1 MSFSVLRSTHLIICL
16 AAFLTLSACSETPPV
31 ASEEDEVQS
40 INVFFSTENESGQ
53 DVGKALQFN
62 PESGRVNE
70 LATFNAEPN
79 SVVVLDTDEDAPGY
93 EFAAYVD
100 GKMIKLLDYSK
111 TATRRSYD
119 LKEFIDDVCGIYPA
133 KRPAFSVFDSDS
145 DYYLKTIDDTA
156 VYVALKNG
164 VNCSFATN
172 RYHYIDFDLS
182 RSNILNQS
190 FNVSSSEVF
199 GAFLIDPNF
208 IYNDDDGEQQTG
220 RSIWV
225 SHNAET
231 EALSGRVWNGPTLFD
246 FPFEYKSENKPSSA
260 EETPPPYVVSA
271 GDDRL
276 VIFRNKKEYDYSQIL
291 QASYTTL
298 HELSLAT
305 LNTLINSEDI
315 VASENAI
322 KAYLS
327 LARSTFDNSN
337 QGSVPNHAL
346 TDGFIA
352 YEGDDALYRY
362 QFDSGND
369 EELYTKQTGL
379 IALTFA
385 ALDTGDIVTIEEF
398 ASYQSLLIF
407 SNDSRAE
414 TIFAVN
420 SASNI
425 DLTTHES
432 RIYIN
437 ALAPT
442 NILAENISTNTWVTA
457 EFESSRIVRVIEGA
471 KLGFLN
477 NPIGEADLLIF
488 VSDEDSSDEYL
499 IDPYVA
505 KYDGNQIDG
514 IFNFEELDEDDEER
528 VISTTDAILGQI
540 KGDVS
545 SVSNKIYGANFSL
558 NNDFGGFQVDTRL
571 GTEGYFF
578 EPKQTKDEEEN
589 RIQTL
594 SLVRAVTT
602 GNPITLNFA
611 TVTEQK
617 NKTSINL

>member
-16 AAFLTLSACSETPPV
+16 VAFLTLSACSETPPV

-53 DVGKALQFN
+53 DVGKAFQFN
-62 PESGRVNE
+62 PESGRINE

-100 GKMIKLLDYSK
+100 GKMIKLLNYSK
-111 TATRRSYD
+111 TANRRSYD
-119 LKEFIDDVCGIYPA
+119 LKEFIDDVCGVFAA
-133 KRPAFSVFDSDS
+133 KRPAFSVFDSNS

-164 VNCSFATN
+164 ANCSFATN
-172 RYHYIDFDLS
+172 RYQYIDFDLS
-182 RSNILNQS
+182 RVNIVNQS
-190 FNVSSSEVF
+190 FGVSSSEVF
-199 GAFLIDPNF
+199 GAFLFDPNF
-208 IYNDDDGEQQTG
+208 RYNDDSGDSQTG

-231 EALSGRVWNGPTLFD
+231 EALSGRVWDGRTLFD
-246 FPFEYKSENKPSSA
+246 FPFEYKSENKPVIA
-260 EETPPPYVVSA
+260 EETPPPYIISA
-271 GDDRL
+271 SSNRL
-276 VIFRNKKEYDYSQIL
+276 VIFRNQKDYDNSQVL
-291 QASYTTL
+291 QTSYTTL
-298 HELSLAT
+298 HEISVST
-305 LNTLINSEDI
+305 LNSLLNSDDI

-322 KAYLS
+322 QAYLS
-327 LARSTFDNSN
+327 LARSTFDNLKQS
-337 QGSVPNHAL
+337 SEPNHAIN
-346 TDGFIA
+346 GSYIA
-352 YEGDDALYRY
+352 YEADDSLYRY
-362 QFDSGND
+362 SFSSGSNEKVYDKEIGLKDFDFAILDSGD
-369 EELYTKQTGL
+369 LIISKEFSFLHSLHIYPIDTQTSP
-379 IALTFA
+379 IVAINNA
-385 ALDTGDIVTIEEF
+385 RDINLVT
-398 ASYQSLLIF
+398 
-407 SNDSRAE
+407 NK
-414 TIFAVN
+414 
-420 SASNI
+420 
-425 DLTTHES
+425 S
-432 RIYIN
+432 RILIN
-437 ALAPT
+437 ALAPS
-442 NILAENISTNTWVTA
+442 NILSEIVTSQSWTTA
-457 EFESSRIVRVIEGA
+457 EINASRLVRKIENA

-477 NPIGEADLLIF
+477 NPIGTGDILIF
-488 VSDEDSSDEYL
+488 VSDSDGADEYL
-499 IDPYVA
+499 INPYVA
-505 KYDGNQIDG
+505 KYDGSQVDG
-514 IFNFEELDEDDEER
+514 IFNFEELDEDDEDR

-558 NNDFGGFQVDTRL
+558 NNDFGGFQVNTRL

-594 SLVRAVTT
+594 SLVKAVTT